1 MARELWTLWGSFVIA
16 VFLYPTLAYF
26 FLTSGEPNRDMLFLA
41 VFAIF
46 ALGNA
51 IASVVV
57 RINILN
63 KKLDQGAIDL
73 SSEEGKQKC
82 KSLHIICWALAETSA
97 IMGICWVV
105 IANDFILSLP
115 FYGVSLIAF
124 ALNLPRTGN
133 QESKEIP

>member
-1 MARELWTLWGSFVIA
+1 MAKELWILWGCFAHTVI
-16 VFLYPTLAYF
+16 LYPLLAYF
-26 FLTSGEPNRDMLFLA
+26 FLISGEPNRDMLFLA
-41 VFAIF
+41 VFALV
-46 ALGNA
+46 ALA
-51 IASVVV
+51 TAMASVVV
-57 RINILN
+57 RKNVLN
-63 KKLDQGAIDL
+63 KKLDQGLLDL

-115 FYGVSLIAF
+115 FYVVSLIAF
-124 ALNLPRTGN
+124 ALNPPRTRN